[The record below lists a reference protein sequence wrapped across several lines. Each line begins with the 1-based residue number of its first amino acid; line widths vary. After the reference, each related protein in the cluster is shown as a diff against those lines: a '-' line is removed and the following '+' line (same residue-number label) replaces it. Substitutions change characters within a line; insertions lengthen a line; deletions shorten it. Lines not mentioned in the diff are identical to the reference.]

1 MFKPSAPSAA
11 PAPASAPRRRPA
23 RAGGRWWRLSA
34 HADTRAVQIGVI
46 VTLLVHGLLLL
57 FAPKIEQLISPDSAE
72 VVAED
77 WASKEFQVEFS
88 PVVDPVPVP
97 AAPEP
102 PRVQLPQFVEAN
114 PNAPDNAPDKIDL
127 VAAQNQQVAQLLPT
141 PKGQSDAPASKG
153 DPSTD
158 STVLVE
164 GRHSESRPASVQ
176 AQTPPA
182 PKPQPTPAPSTPPPA
197 EPTQSAA
204 AETAAQEAARR
215 AQSPLPGSE
224 KLQGENPSGYGTQ
237 VAPAAPKA
245 SATETERV
253 EGLADA
259 KTDTGARTGLYY
271 KVDAKRPQ
279 ARPTL
284 APSIARGRSSPLA
297 NRALGTENIGA
308 VAYNAKWSAYGDYMQ
323 KLIETVDSQWQ
334 RILEQSRISPVSG
347 TKVTVVFRLDAKGE
361 IPEIIKVSGGG
372 GRSAQDACVSAIVAR
387 APYGAWSAD
396 MIGVLGQSQE
406 ITFSF
411 FYN

>member
-1 MFKPSAPSAA
+1 M
-11 PAPASAPRRRPA
+11 
-23 RAGGRWWRLSA
+23 
-34 HADTRAVQIGVI
+34 
-46 VTLLVHGLLLL
+46 
-57 FAPKIEQLISPDSAE
+57 
-72 VVAED
+72 
-77 WASKEFQVEFS
+77 
-88 PVVDPVPVP
+88 
-97 AAPEP
+97 
-102 PRVQLPQFVEAN
+102 PQFVEAN
-114 PNAPDNAPDKIDL
+114 PNAPDNAPDKTDL

-158 STVLVE
+158 STVLVD
-164 GRHSESRPASVQ
+164 GLHSESRPASVQ
-176 AQTPPA
+176 VPTPPA
-182 PKPQPTPAPSTPPPA
+182 PKPQSTPSPPQPD
-197 EPTQSAA
+197 EPEPSAA
-204 AETAAQEAARR
+204 KETPAQEAARR

-224 KLQGENPSGYGTQ
+224 KFQGDNPSGYGTQ
-237 VAPAAPKA
+237 VAPAAPA
-245 SATETERV
+245 VSATVTERV
-253 EGLADA
+253 EGMVDA

-284 APSIARGRSSPLA
+284 APSIARGRASPLA

-323 KLIETVDSQWQ
+323 KFIETVDSQWQ
-334 RILEQSRISPVSG
+334 RILDQSNITPASG

-361 IPEIIKVSGGG
+361 VPEIVKVSGGG

-396 MIGVLGQSQE
+396 MIGVLGESQE

>member
-1 MFKPSAPSAA
+1 MLKPSAPSAA
-11 PAPASAPRRRPA
+11 PATPPRRRPA
-23 RAGGRWWRLSA
+23 RAGRRWWRLSA

-46 VTLLVHGLLLL
+46 ATLLVHGLILL
-57 FAPKIEQLISPDSAE
+57 FAPQIEQLISPDSAE

-77 WASKEFQVEFS
+77 WASKEFQVEFT
-88 PVVDPVPVP
+88 PVVAPVPVSAP
-97 AAPEP
+97 PEP

-114 PNAPDNAPDKIDL
+114 PNAPDNAPDKTDL

-141 PKGQSDAPASKG
+141 PKGLSDAPASKG

-182 PKPQPTPAPSTPPPA
+182 PKPQPAPAASTPPPPA
-197 EPTQSAA
+197 EPTPSAA
-204 AETAAQEAARR
+204 VETAAQDAARR
-215 AQSPLPGSE
+215 AQSPLPGFE
-224 KLQGENPSGYGTQ
+224 KLQGDSPSGYGTQ
-237 VAPAAPKA
+237 VAPAAPAA
-245 SATETERV
+245 SATVTERV

-284 APSIARGRSSPLA
+284 APSIARGRASPLA
-297 NRALGTENIGA
+297 NRALGTETIGA

>member
-1 MFKPSAPSAA
+1 
-11 PAPASAPRRRPA
+11 
-23 RAGGRWWRLSA
+23 LSK
-34 HADTRAVQIGVI
+34 HADTRAVQIGVV

-57 FAPKIEQLISPDSAE
+57 FAPKIEQFISSDSSE

-77 WASKEFQVEFS
+77 WASKEFQIELA
-88 PVVDPVPVP
+88 PVVVPVP
-97 AAPEP
+97 APPEP

-114 PNAPDNAPDKIDL
+114 PNAPDNAPDKTDL

-158 STVLVE
+158 STVLVD
-164 GRHSESRPASVQ
+164 GHHSESRPASVQ
-176 AQTPPA
+176 VQTPPA
-182 PKPQPTPAPSTPPPA
+182 LKPQPPPSPAQA
-197 EPTQSAA
+197 DEPTKSAA
-204 AETAAQEAARR
+204 AETPAQEAARR

-224 KLQGENPSGYGTQ
+224 KFQGDNPTGYGTQ
-237 VAPAAPKA
+237 VAPAAPVV
-245 SATETERV
+245 SSIVTERV
-253 EGLADA
+253 EGTVDA

-279 ARPTL
+279 SRPTL
-284 APSIARGRSSPLA
+284 SPSIARGRASPLA
-297 NRALGTENIGA
+297 NRTLGTDNIGA
-308 VAYNAKWSAYGDYMQ
+308 VAYNAKWSAYGEYMQ
-323 KLIETVDSQWQ
+323 KFIETVDSQWQ
-334 RILEQSRISPVSG
+334 RILEQSNITPPSG

-361 IPEIIKVSGGG
+361 VPEIVKVSGGG

-387 APYGAWSAD
+387 APYGAWPAD

>member
-1 MFKPSAPSAA
+1 MLKPSAHSEA
-11 PAPASAPRRRPA
+11 PAPASPPRRQRA
-23 RAGGRWWRLSA
+23 RAGGRWWRWST
-34 HADTRAVQIGVI
+34 HADTRAVQIGV
-46 VTLLVHGLLLL
+46 VATLLVHGLILL
-57 FAPKIEQLISPDSAE
+57 FAPQIEQLISPDSAE

-77 WASKEFQVEFS
+77 WASKEFQIELA
-88 PVVDPVPVP
+88 PVVVPVSVP
-97 AAPEP
+97 PEP

-114 PNAPDNAPDKIDL
+114 PNAPDNAPDKTDL

-158 STVLVE
+158 STVLVD
-164 GRHSESRPASVQ
+164 GQHSESRPASAQ
-176 AQTPPA
+176 APTPPA
-182 PKPQPTPAPSTPPPA
+182 PKPQPAPAASTPPPPA
-197 EPTQSAA
+197 ELAPSAA
-204 AETAAQEAARR
+204 VETAAQEAARR

-224 KLQGENPSGYGTQ
+224 KLQGDNPSGYGTQ
-237 VAPAAPKA
+237 VAPAAPA
-245 SATETERV
+245 VSATVTERV
-253 EGLADA
+253 EGTVDA

-284 APSIARGRSSPLA
+284 APSIARGRASPLA

-323 KLIETVDSQWQ
+323 KFIETVDSQWQ
-334 RILEQSRISPVSG
+334 RILEQSRVSPPSG

-361 IPEIIKVSGGG
+361 VPEIVKVSGGG

>member
-1 MFKPSAPSAA
+1 MLKPSAQPEA
-11 PAPASAPRRRPA
+11 PAPASPPRRQRA
-23 RAGGRWWRLSA
+23 RAGGRWWRWST
-34 HADTRAVQIGVI
+34 HADTRAVQIGV
-46 VTLLVHGLLLL
+46 VATLLVHGLILL
-57 FAPKIEQLISPDSAE
+57 FAPQIEQLISPDSAE

-77 WASKEFQVEFS
+77 WASKEFQIELA
-88 PVVDPVPVP
+88 PVVVPVP
-97 AAPEP
+97 APPEP

-114 PNAPDNAPDKIDL
+114 PNSPDNAPDKTDL

-164 GRHSESRPASVQ
+164 GHHSESRPANVQ
-176 AQTPPA
+176 PP
-182 PKPQPTPAPSTPPPA
+182 TPPPPKSQPSPAATTLQPA
-197 EPTQSAA
+197 ELAPSAA
-204 AETAAQEAARR
+204 VETAAQEAARR

-224 KLQGENPSGYGTQ
+224 KFQGDSPSGYGTQ
-237 VAPAAPKA
+237 VASAAPAA
-245 SATETERV
+245 SATVTERV
-253 EGLADA
+253 EGTVDA

-284 APSIARGRSSPLA
+284 APSIARGRASPLA

-308 VAYNAKWSAYGDYMQ
+308 VAYNAKWSNYGEYIQ
-323 KLIETVDSQWQ
+323 KLIETVQSQWD
-334 RILEQSRISPVSG
+334 RILDQSRVSPPSG
-347 TKVTVVFRLDAKGE
+347 TKVTVVFRLDAKGAV
-361 IPEIIKVSGGG
+361 PEIVKVSGGG

-387 APYGAWSAD
+387 APYGAWPAD
-396 MIGVLGQSQE
+396 MIGVLGESQE

-411 FYN
+411 FYK